1 MAEMAKDM
9 SGWRTERSRYR
20 ADILLSPEAM
30 AATGMLD
37 GNLATFALHS
47 TLLDPGLP
55 VPGEILRATHA
66 VIVEVK
72 CDHASSMDRL
82 QHLLTDASD
91 LPVLAAVADPTI
103 NDMRRLMQAGVADV
117 LPLPLR
123 TADLAPA
130 LERIGADIERRT
142 AQSGPAGHI
151 VSAIKSRGGV
161 GATALLTQVAAL
173 HAGQAAKGGESCLI
187 DFDVQCG
194 NAALYLGQLPA
205 LNLKD
210 LLDAGNRL
218 DTALLRAV
226 LARHG
231 SGLNYLG
238 APHEVL
244 PLDSVSVE
252 QAGTI
257 LDLASREF
265 GTLFVD
271 LPHDWT
277 DWSLSIL
284 AQSDE
289 ILLVSDLSVASLHQ
303 AKRQIEFLRQQE
315 IGAAAIRIVMNKVAK
330 GLFKSIDF
338 NDAQRILGREVAYS
352 VADDAQT
359 VAAALDRGETVAA
372 VDPRGRTA
380 RDLQKIADGL
390 AVQRAA
396 AR

>member
-20 ADILLSPEAM
+20 ADILLSPEAL

-37 GNLATFALHS
+37 GNLAAFALHS

-55 VPGEILRATHA
+55 VPAEIVRATHA

-82 QHLLTDASD
+82 QHLLTDAPD
-91 LPVLAAVADPTI
+91 LPVLAAVSDPTI

-123 TADLAPA
+123 TTDLAPA
-130 LERIGADIERRT
+130 LERIGADFERRT
-142 AQSGPAGHI
+142 AQSGPAGR
-151 VSAIKSRGGV
+151 VVTAIKSRGGV
-161 GATALLTQVAAL
+161 GATTVLTQIAVL
-173 HAGQAAKGGESCLI
+173 HAGQAGGGDSCLI

-218 DTALLRAV
+218 DAALLRAV
-226 LARHG
+226 LARHS
-231 SGLNYLG
+231 SGLDYLG
-238 APHEVL
+238 APHEIL
-244 PLDSVSVE
+244 PLDAVSVE
-252 QAGTI
+252 QASAI

-265 GTLFVD
+265 TSLFID
-271 LPHDWT
+271 LPHDWN

-289 ILLVSDLSVASLHQ
+289 ILLVCDLSVASLHQ
-303 AKRQIEFLRQQE
+303 AKRQLEFLRQQE
-315 IGAAAIRIVMNKVAK
+315 IGGAAIQIVMNKVAK

-338 NDAQRILGREVAYS
+338 KDAQRILGREVAFS
-352 VADDAQT
+352 VAEDAQT

-390 AVQRAA
+390 AVQLAA

>member
-9 SGWRTERSRYR
+9 AGWRTERSRYR
-20 ADILLSPEAM
+20 ADILLSPEAI
-30 AATGMLD
+30 AASGIPD
-37 GNLATFALHS
+37 GNLAAFALRS

-55 VPGEILRATHA
+55 VPAEIVRATHA

-72 CDHASSMDRL
+72 CEHASSMDRL
-82 QHLLTDASD
+82 QQLLASAPD
-91 LPVLAAVADPTI
+91 LPVLAAVSDPTI
-103 NDMRRLMQAGVADV
+103 NDVRRLMQTGVADV

-123 TADLAPA
+123 TAELLPA
-130 LERIGADIERRT
+130 LERLGADFERRT
-142 AQSGPAGHI
+142 AHSGPAGRI
-151 VSAIKSRGGV
+151 VAAIKSRGGV
-161 GATALLTQVAAL
+161 GATTVLTQIAAL
-173 HAGQAAKGGESCLI
+173 HAGRQGGDESCLI
-187 DFDVQCG
+187 DFDIQCG

-218 DTALLRAV
+218 DSALLRAV

-231 SGLNYLG
+231 SGLHYLG
-238 APHEVL
+238 APHEIL
-244 PLDSVSVE
+244 PLDAVSAE
-252 QAGTI
+252 QASAI

-271 LPHDWT
+271 LPHDWSE
-277 DWSLSIL
+277 WSLSTL
-284 AQSDE
+284 AQADE
-289 ILLVSDLSVASLHQ
+289 ILLVCDLSVASLHQ

-315 IGAAAIRIVMNKVAK
+315 IGRDAVRIVMNKVAK
-330 GLFKSIDF
+330 GLFKTIDF
-338 NDAQRILGREVAYS
+338 KDAQRILGREVAFS
-352 VADDAQT
+352 VAEDAQT

-372 VDPRGRTA
+372 ADPRGRTA
-380 RDLQKIADGL
+380 RDLQRIADGI